1 MDHWRYYLH
10 GRLLELFGLKPQ
22 AIAAECERRC
32 WHLVETIEDAGYS
45 ARDLRRPGIQE
56 ALRALPAFP
65 RASNRAAF
73 VLAALERFEEAEALF
88 RRTLALEPNNAVAHF
103 NLGYTHDKRGQYHK
117 AIEEFRAAT
126 RLNPKID
133 RAWYGLGLAHAQLGQ
148 HREAAEALEQ
158 AATLQPMNHH
168 AWYQLGM
175 ALHLTGNAERFMQV
189 VMHLLRFDPKMTR
202 RLILDSGRSDLAHL
216 VQHLVV

>member
-1 MDHWRYYLH
+1 MDHWRYYLR
-10 GRLLELFGLKPQ
+10 GRVLELFGREAQ
-22 AIAAECERRC
+22 AIAAYREATRAKPDFVRPLS
-32 WHLVETIEDAGYS
+32 HLAY
-45 ARDLRRPGIQE
+45 L
-56 ALRALPAFP
+56 L
-65 RASNRAAF
+65 ASQ
-73 VLAALERFEEAEALF
+73 ERFAEAEPYF
-88 RRTLALEPNNAVAHF
+88 LAVLREDPGNAVAHF
-103 NLGYTHDKRGQYHK
+103 NLGYAHDKRGQYKRAVH
-117 AIEEFRAAT
+117 EFREAT

-133 RAWYGLGLAHAQLGQ
+133 RAWYGLGLAHAHLGQ

-175 ALHLTGNAERFMQV
+175 ALHTTGNTERFEQV

-202 RLILDSGRSDLAHL
+202 RLIVDTGRSDLAHL